1 MLKMK
6 SKNHVEEIELIENV
20 SVAINGR
27 SFTVTGPKGNVSREL
42 YSPVINTVASKNKVT
57 FKIPVYTMRE
67 KKLIGTFKA
76 HLKNM
81 AKGVTEG
88 HLYKLKI
95 CSGHFPMNVSYG
107 NGVFSVKNFI
117 GEKVPRTLKIDKKVS
132 VVVEGDGIVL
142 EGIEKELVSQ
152 TAASIEKLTKRPA
165 FDRRVFQDG
174 IYITEKDGKTIK

>member
-1 MLKMK
+1 MK
-6 SKNHVEEIELIENV
+6 LKNHTEEIELIDGV
-20 SVAINGR
+20 DVAISAR
-27 SFTVTGPKGNVSREL
+27 SFTVTGQKGSVSRQL
-42 YSPVINTVASKNKVT
+42 YSPLIRAEAKKNMVT
-57 FKIPVYTMRE
+57 FSIPVYTMRE

-88 HLYKLKI
+88 HVYKLKI
-95 CSGHFPMNVSYG
+95 CSGHFPMNVSYAG
-107 NGVFSVKNFI
+107 GIFSVKNFT
-117 GEKVPRTLKIDKKVS
+117 GEKVPRTLKIDKKVT
-132 VVVEGDGIVL
+132 VVVEGESIVV

-152 TAASIEKLTKRPA
+152 AAANIEKLTKRPA